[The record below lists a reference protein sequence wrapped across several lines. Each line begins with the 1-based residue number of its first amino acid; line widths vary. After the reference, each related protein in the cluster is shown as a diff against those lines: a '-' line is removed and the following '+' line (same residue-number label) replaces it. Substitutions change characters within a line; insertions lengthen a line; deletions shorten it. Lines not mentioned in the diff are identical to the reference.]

1 MSTPLRMCV
10 VCRQMKEKADLLR
23 LVKSDGE
30 IHIDT
35 LGKAQGRGAYICKIG
50 DCCEKFEKQR
60 SFERAFGCALG
71 QDIKDDIKKELVK

>member
-23 LVKSDGE
+23 VVKTDGK
-30 IHIDT
+30 ISVDFS
-35 LGKAQGRGAYICKIG
+35 GKSEGRGAYICRIG

-60 SFERAFGCALG
+60 SFERAFSCALG
-71 QDIKDDIKKELVK
+71 QDVKDAIKKELIK